1 MRAHACAAGGWAT
14 IGMLVRSSAARPPA
28 EPTDGQGEPPQG
40 AQPASRGWLLS
51 DLDPDLPTLLR
62 LEVHGA

>member
-1 MRAHACAAGGWAT
+1 
-14 IGMLVRSSAARPPA
+14 MLVRSSAARPPG

-40 AQPASRGWLLS
+40 AQPASRVWLLS